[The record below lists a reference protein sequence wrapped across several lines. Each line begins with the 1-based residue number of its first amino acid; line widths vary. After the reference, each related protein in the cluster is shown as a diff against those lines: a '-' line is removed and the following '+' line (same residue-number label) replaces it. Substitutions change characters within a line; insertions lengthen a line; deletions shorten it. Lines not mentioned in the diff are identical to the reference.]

1 MSRKRL
7 NAETRILCLLG
18 PCFMLVLFLG
28 GRVVVPIVQR
38 HEVLRRFTTNP
49 CVFHRITGIP
59 CPFCGGTRSVVKAT
73 EGQWRD
79 SWEWSP
85 LGIFLVVGG
94 TIISLWLAIC
104 AVTGYDLGLR
114 KVGRLLNRKETIYI
128 ALGLVVLLWINQIYL
143 WIYVWAD

>member
-1 MSRKRL
+1 
-7 NAETRILCLLG
+7 
-18 PCFMLVLFLG
+18 
-28 GRVVVPIVQR
+28 
-38 HEVLRRFTTNP
+38 
-49 CVFHRITGIP
+49 
-59 CPFCGGTRSVVKAT
+59 VVKAT

-143 WIYVWAD
+143 SIYVWPD